1 MDRRRS
7 GGMGCGQEFVNGVVK
22 MIIRSSLYALV
33 ASGLIFIAAP
43 FIPSSALIQL
53 KSINATATSATIV
66 RTVTFPTNARM
77 TYEIGNG
84 TTALPDCN
92 RTAPNIHYE
101 QRGEKPLTFDLVCE
115 VPDGDWQMRYCVS
128 ARGVFGLELHPT
140 CVTGY
145 FTVGQSMLQRQEY
158 LEQQIFDLQKGI
170 INATE

>member
-1 MDRRRS
+1 
-7 GGMGCGQEFVNGVVK
+7 
-22 MIIRSSLYALV
+22 MIVRSSLYALI
-33 ASGLIFIAAP
+33 AIGLIFLAAP
-43 FIPSSALIQL
+43 FVPSSALIQL
-53 KSINATATSATIV
+53 KSLTPTATTVTIV

-84 TTALPDCN
+84 SMTLPDCN

-101 QRGEKPLTFDLVCE
+101 RRGEKPLTLDLICT
-115 VPDGDWQMRYCVS
+115 VPDGDWQMRYCVA
-128 ARGVFGLELHPT
+128 ARGIFGLELHPT

-145 FTVGQSMLQRQEY
+145 FTVGQSILQRQEY

>member
-1 MDRRRS
+1 
-7 GGMGCGQEFVNGVVK
+7 
-22 MIIRSSLYALV
+22 MIVRSSLYALV

-84 TTALPDCN
+84 SMTLPDCN

-101 QRGEKPLTFDLVCE
+101 SRGEKPLTFDLICE
-115 VPDGDWQMRYCVS
+115 VPDGDWQMRYCVA

-140 CVTGY
+140 CVTSY